1 MPTSTPSS
9 ESPARRTPS
18 SMTHVHLGSDP
29 CIVEVTSIEDGTAV
43 LTLGAHPARAAIFF
57 PDLQALW
64 AALVEAER
72 QAAHLATQPAVDPTV
87 VADDSLAVDEFDQTT
102 WPTCRGCGRKQVHR
116 PGCPVI
122 GGDPTGGAS

>member
-18 SMTHVHLGSDP
+18 STTHVHLGSDP
-29 CIVEVTSIEDGTAV
+29 CIVDVTTAIDGVGAV
-43 LTLGAHPARAAIFF
+43 LTLGPYPVRVAIFF

-72 QAAHLATQPAVDPTV
+72 QAAHLATQPEVDTV
-87 VADDSLAVDEFDQTT
+87 VRDAAIAPCGCPEQIIVDEGHQA
-102 WPTCRGCGRKQVHR
+102 GCEV
-116 PGCPVI
+116 
-122 GGDPTGGAS
+122 TS